1 MGAYHLA
8 LYYSVLCSVSK
19 NANCHKMLCI
29 CYLKPGK
36 ARPLF
41 HFYSFEHIYPALKMH
56 YFHTL
61 ILTVNQEIRIRPHKR
76 RFTVH

>member
-36 ARPLF
+36 EKPLF
-41 HFYSFEHIYPALKMH
+41 RFYSFEYTYPALKMH
-56 YFHTL
+56 
-61 ILTVNQEIRIRPHKR
+61 
-76 RFTVH
+76 